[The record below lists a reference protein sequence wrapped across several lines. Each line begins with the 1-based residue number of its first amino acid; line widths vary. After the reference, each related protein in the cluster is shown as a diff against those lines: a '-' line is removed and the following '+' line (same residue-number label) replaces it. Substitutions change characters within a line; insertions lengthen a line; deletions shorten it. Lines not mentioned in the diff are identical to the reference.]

1 MTCCRNSGATSS
13 LFGSHQRRKSLLAG
27 KVAPCGCF
35 PGSSSTRRTFLMTIA
50 SLLVPAFALAQQ
62 KLVFDVKS
70 SCSFYP
76 GDKITDTIY
85 NFQST
90 PEALEIVKRITHA
103 VGLEP
108 NFELLQANIPNAAAV
123 IHDQK
128 RYILYSLL
136 FIQKIRETTATD
148 WAALTILAHEIGHH
162 LNGHTLSAS
171 GSRPI
176 LELQADTFA
185 GHAVK
190 RIGGTLDQALAAY
203 QVMPAEGSETHPP
216 RSARLE
222 AVTRGWTEASAGEAP
237 LPEKVTTS
245 GGARDGDALARE
257 IIEFVRVGGPPPY
270 SRMSPSL
277 AATMKEEAN
286 ESFTKLRFAGP
297 AATINQQG
305 RHLSADG
312 NTYYFYDVS
321 FGTEKL
327 SCIVGLNG
335 NGIMS
340 VFHCQ

>member
-1 MTCCRNSGATSS
+1 MTCCRHSEARSSPSNSRERRRS
-13 LFGSHQRRKSLLAG
+13 LVAG
-27 KVAPCGCF
+27 KLAPCGCF
-35 PGSSSTRRTFLMTIA
+35 PGLSSTRRTFLMTIA

-62 KLVFDVKS
+62 RLVFDVKS

-90 PEALEIVKRITHA
+90 PEALDIVKRITHA

-136 FIQKIRETTATD
+136 FIQKIKETTATD

-162 LNGHTLSAS
+162 LNGHTLSAG

-185 GHAVK
+185 GHAVE

-203 QVMPAEGSETHPP
+203 QVMPAEGTDTHPP
-216 RSARLE
+216 RSARFE
-222 AVTRGWTEASAGEAP
+222 AVTRGWTEASAREP
-237 LPEKVTTS
+237 TVPERVSASSSAK
-245 GGARDGDALARE
+245 DGDALARE
-257 IIEFVRVGGPPPY
+257 ILESVRSGAPPY

-277 AATMKEEAN
+277 AAAMREEAS

-297 AATINQQG
+297 TATINQQG
-305 RHLSADG
+305 KHLSADG
-312 NTYYFYDVS
+312 NMYYLYDVN
-321 FGTEKL
+321 FGSEKVSCVLGL
-327 SCIVGLNG
+327 SG
-335 NGIMS
+335 NGILS

>member
-1 MTCCRNSGATSS
+1 M
-13 LFGSHQRRKSLLAG
+13 
-27 KVAPCGCF
+27 
-35 PGSSSTRRTFLMTIA
+35 MTIA
-50 SLLVPAFALAQQ
+50 SVLLPTFALAQQ

-76 GDKITDTIY
+76 GDRITGPIY

-90 PEALEIVKRITHA
+90 PEALDIVKRITHA

-171 GSRPI
+171 GSRPT

-185 GHAVK
+185 GHAVQ
-190 RIGGTLDQALAAY
+190 RIGGTLDEALAAY
-203 QVMPAEGSETHPP
+203 QGMSAEGTDTHPP

-222 AVTRGWTEASAGEAP
+222 AVTRGWTEASAASQAA
-237 LPEKVTTS
+237 LPEKVPTS
-245 GGARDGDALARE
+245 SGARDSDALARE
-257 IIEFVRVGGPPPY
+257 MINSVRAGTPPY
-270 SRMSPSL
+270 SRMSSSFT
-277 AATMKEEAN
+277 ATMKEEVKG
-286 ESFTKLRFAGP
+286 SFARLRAAGP
-297 AATINQQG
+297 AATITEQG
-305 RHLSADG
+305 KHRSADG
-312 NTYYFYDVS
+312 NLFYLYDINS
-321 FGTEKL
+321 GSGKL
-327 SCIVGLNG
+327 SCIVGLNE
-335 NGIMS
+335 NGILS

>member
-1 MTCCRNSGATSS
+1 MTCCRNSEGESG
-13 LFGSHQRRKSLLAG
+13 LFGSHERWKSLIAG
-27 KVAPCGCF
+27 KVAPCDCF
-35 PGSSSTRRTFLMTIA
+35 PGLRATRRTFLMTIA

-90 PEALEIVKRITHA
+90 PEALEIVKRITHS

-136 FIQKIRETTATD
+136 FIQKMKETTATD

-162 LNGHTLSAS
+162 LNGHTLSAG
-171 GSRPI
+171 GSRPA

-190 RIGGTLDQALAAY
+190 RIGGSLDQALAAY
-203 QVMPAEGSETHPP
+203 QVMPAGGSETHPP

-222 AVTRGWTEASAGEAP
+222 AVTRGWTEASTGEAT
-237 LPEKVTTS
+237 LPEKLSTN

-257 IIEFVRVGGPPPY
+257 IIESVRAGGQPY
-270 SRMSPSL
+270 SRMSASL

-305 RHLSADG
+305 KHLSADG

-321 FGTEKL
+321 FGSEKL
-327 SCIVGLNG
+327 SCILGLNG
-335 NGIMS
+335 NGILS

>member
-1 MTCCRNSGATSS
+1 M
-13 LFGSHQRRKSLLAG
+13 GSRERPQSLLAG
-27 KVAPCGCF
+27 EVAPCGCF
-35 PGSSSTRRTFLMTIA
+35 PGLNLTRRTFLMTIA

-62 KLVFDVKS
+62 KLVFDVKT

-76 GDKITDTIY
+76 GDKIKDTVY
-85 NFQST
+85 SFQST
-90 PEALEIVKRITHA
+90 SEALEIVKRITHA

-136 FIQKIRETTATD
+136 FMQKIKETTATD

-171 GSRPI
+171 GSRPT

-185 GHAVK
+185 GHAVE
-190 RIGGTLDQALAAY
+190 RIGGALDQALAAY
-203 QVMPAEGSETHPP
+203 QVMPAEGTETHPP

-222 AVTRGWTEASAGEAP
+222 AVTRGWTEASAGAP
-237 LPEKVTTS
+237 SLPERGSKS
-245 GGARDGDALARE
+245 SSAKDGDALARE
-257 IIEFVRVGGPPPY
+257 ILESIRAGGPPY
-270 SRMSPSL
+270 SRVSPSL
-277 AATMKEEAN
+277 TGTMKEEAY

-297 AATINQQG
+297 SATINQQG
-305 RHLSADG
+305 KHLSADG

-321 FGTEKL
+321 SGSEKL
-327 SCIVGLNG
+327 SCILGLSSNG
-335 NGIMS
+335 ALS